1 MGQKGG
7 KIQSAFYESL
17 PVILPVVESQV
28 SLSSVLYG
36 RYLSSSRWMD
46 GRVTYC
52 LMAFL
57 RSFSKFNSVCSPL
70 PPPLFLQFWRVVA
83 FTGAVFRVPSEAKF
97 GPLLLSV

>member
-17 PVILPVVESQV
+17 PVILAVLNLKFHSRRFYTAVICPSPV
-28 SLSSVLYG
+28 
-36 RYLSSSRWMD
+36 

-57 RSFSKFNSVCSPL
+57 RSFSKFNSVCSL
-70 PPPLFLQFWRVVA
+70 SAAVVSA
-83 FTGAVFRVPSEAKF
+83 ILARGRFYC
-97 GPLLLSV
+97 GPGPF